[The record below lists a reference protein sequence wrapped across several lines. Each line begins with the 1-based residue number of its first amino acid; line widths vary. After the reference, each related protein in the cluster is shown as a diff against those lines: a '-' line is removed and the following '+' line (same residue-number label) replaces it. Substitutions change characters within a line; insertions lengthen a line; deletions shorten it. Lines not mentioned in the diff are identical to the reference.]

1 MRKTIVLATALVLA
15 AGSLASCNNEPKP
28 KTEGVFQVVA
38 TKVTEL
44 QPTILDK
51 DFTAEGFMITYF
63 TGEPRVSFK
72 PGDFYLIFNGDYSS
86 FNLRQ
91 FSLHGTRFE
100 DDTSRVA
107 DVAQALQV
115 GQIAGEKTMRKAK
128 INKELRAGT
137 YVLDAQGPKGPVAF
151 AFTIQ

>member
-1 MRKTIVLATALVLA
+1 MRKTTLLVIAVLLVV
-15 AGSLASCNNEPKP
+15 GSLTSCNTEPKP
-28 KTEGVFQVVA
+28 KTQGVFQVVA
-38 TKVTEL
+38 TKVIEL
-44 QPTILDK
+44 QPTVLDK

-91 FSLHGTRFE
+91 FSPRGNRFE
-100 DDTSRVA
+100 EDTSRVA

-115 GQIAGEKTMRKAK
+115 GQIGGEKTMRKAK